1 MKFDLSVFLTWLQ
14 NNLHSYCV
22 ASMRSCNTA
31 YQNKRLEFCSIQKLK
46 LHIKPRYRATDKSN
60 TTIADRQTDR
70 HRQKNAGI
78 DGRTHPAR
86 LARQTDIQLAT

>member
-1 MKFDLSVFLTWLQ
+1 MKFDLSVFLTCLQ

-22 ASMRSCNTA
+22 ASMRSCNAA

-60 TTIADRQTDR
+60 TTIADRQTD
-70 HRQKNAGI
+70 I
-78 DGRTHPAR
+78 DKKT
-86 LARQTDIQLAT
+86 LEWTDASSSAS

>member
-1 MKFDLSVFLTWLQ
+1 MKFDLSVFLTCLQ

-22 ASMRSCNTA
+22 ASMRSCNAA
-31 YQNKRLEFCSIQKLK
+31 YQNKRLEFRSIQKLK

-60 TTIADRQTDR
+60 TTIADRQTD
-70 HRQKNAGI
+70 I
-78 DGRTHPAR
+78 DKKRWNGRTHPAR